1 MYVEIFE
8 GRKICGFGC
17 KFAERKILILKKK
30 QWLNETMYTLKL
42 LSDFSAKY
50 VHANISAY
58 T

>member
-1 MYVEIFE
+1 MEIFE

-42 LSDFSAKY
+42 LLGFSAKY